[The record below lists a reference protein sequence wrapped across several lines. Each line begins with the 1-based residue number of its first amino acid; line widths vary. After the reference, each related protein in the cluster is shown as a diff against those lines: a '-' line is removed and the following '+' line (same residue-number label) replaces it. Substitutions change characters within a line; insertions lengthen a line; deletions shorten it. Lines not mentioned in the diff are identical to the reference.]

1 MQKKNPIRHA
11 CADPDNSNGGCGG
24 GGGGGGGGRIASR
37 GRFVPVFLLGNKWQ
51 LMIFM
56 GRSGPPA
63 PCVSAHFRVSVW
75 IQILFFIFC
84 WDWSIHMGAQW
95 LSGRVLDSR
104 LKGRGIEP
112 HRRRHCVVVLEQ
124 DTFILA

>member
-1 MQKKNPIRHA
+1 MQKIKNKIPIRHA
-11 CADPDNSNGGCGG
+11 CADPDNSNG

-63 PCVSAHFRVSVW
+63 PSVSAHIRVSNS
-75 IQILFFIFC
+75 LDSHFIFHFLLGLVN
-84 WDWSIHMGAQW
+84 SHGSAVAQW
-95 LSGRVLDSR
+95 
-104 LKGRGIEP
+104 
-112 HRRRHCVVVLEQ
+112 
-124 DTFILA
+124 